1 MIDRLARVLAAALPE
16 YVGEDLADILWLAA
30 RYDQPVEPAAPQLT
44 PVEPPSRPTDPGDEP
59 HRPVTDDGQDAVT
72 ELALAD
78 DEPKTEPTPMVPAT
92 EVGLDVPVVARPTP
106 ATATALSLFRRV
118 RRPGPP
124 TVDVDGTVEA
134 TADARRLVVVTRPA
148 RERGLDVAIV
158 VDQTPVATVWAEAI
172 ADLEATLRRT
182 GAFRAVT
189 RWSLDT
195 ANRSADELVLRD
207 VAGAAHGTDFI
218 IDPSGRRLVLVLTD
232 SSAQRWHSRPI
243 WQALARWAR
252 TMPTALLHLLPRSY
266 WGYTATGRPAA
277 VARSRRPAHPNS
289 TLEVATAWWNDHES
303 RAEVPVPILAMRPD
317 DIVGW
322 SQAVVA
328 GNTWTDAVWARP
340 PEPLAAPPPGD
351 QLTIADRV
359 HAFQARASDGAQ
371 DLARILA
378 SAELLSLPLIRVLHE
393 QLIPAPEVEQLA
405 EVLVSGLLEE
415 MPDNDVPPGLLR
427 FRPGVTDLLY
437 QGTTTSQEWNVFE
450 VLTRYLEHHVGSGDA
465 VSAMFADPHGN
476 AAANGDLMPFAA
488 LGQEL
493 AGRLGIELPEVGAKK
508 DEPSKQTPPR
518 LETRSGVVPKS
529 RGGSGILCIPGI
541 VPAEPAEITAT
552 AWTSALI
559 DGLRGSGDHGNAD
572 MLSDHGVPLVSYAEL
587 LADATALP
595 QDTQSQKF
603 ERTLL
608 LQWLANGPRTDEHRA
623 LVEFC
628 RTSPWPEVRQNVA
641 NVLNELHGVPDPLTC
656 AAGICRYLTDPAA
669 RAAVQER
676 VARLITDDTRMIV
689 AHSFG
694 AVIAYEALYAH
705 PEWSVHTLITLG
717 SPLGSPAVF
726 ERLDPHVD
734 AVRPPPDRW
743 PGSVESWTDIV
754 SRGDVVGAGQNLRSL
769 GGSAVEMHVVAHGRG
784 SHTAERYLAS
794 PVTGTAISAALWRT
808 QDRARRY
815 VLTYAPRDLQTRAVG
830 ILRRMGYQHVPLTSW
845 DSPWPPVLAELHDFA
860 HAQDRRPDDVVVLDL
875 SGVAA
880 VPTAELDRAAA
891 LLAGSVVR
899 RSLILVDTTTGTS
912 TPPTNRILSVDDLV
926 WRINQDILSGDDR
939 RTGWD
944 DSGLTAD
951 DVSAFFPEAELAP
964 RSSAGGLAPDR
975 DVAPASTHT
984 VSRRRV
990 VDRISTW
997 LADPTDH
1004 RPLVLTGD
1012 PRSARTTLLSY
1023 LTDASDSASR
1033 RSTSSGDD
1041 QALWPHG
1048 TSVALVS
1055 AGHRSTDEVL
1065 HQLLEAFF
1073 LDPTDIDV
1081 EQGIHA
1087 ILSEV
1092 DTGHHLPTV
1101 FIDGIDEAQNADHLI
1116 TTLLLPL
1123 IRDGQGTP
1131 RFLLATRRHLVTRL
1145 QDGGDIHLIDLDRR
1159 EYVGTMHQT
1168 ICGID
1173 IADYRGMDR
1182 TRANYI
1188 ALRVGM
1194 YESVENA
1201 FAQAGIPWDA
1211 CVKED
1216 AGDSILVLAPSTV
1229 PKGAFVGPLPQA
1241 LVRTLNSR
1249 NATHS
1254 PVERIRLRLSL
1265 HAGEITFDRYGLA
1278 GAAII
1283 HAARLLDAAPLK
1295 EALASSP
1302 SPLAMIVSDWFY
1314 TDVVRH
1320 SAEYE
1325 PTEYRRVSVSVKE
1338 TTSTGWVR
1346 LPGYALPLPET
1357 SPTTPARAL
1366 RAGLVPASPEF
1377 YEFVDA
1383 LEEIPC
1389 MYDERTRSTVIDQL
1403 RIAGLIR
1410 YFPSRRAHITSIL
1423 RTCLDFENGL
1433 AELVNV
1439 IANMEPADSIPFRR
1453 LRSLFTDATM

>member
-1 MIDRLARVLAAALPE
+1 VIDRLARVLAAALPE
-16 YVGEDLADILWLAA
+16 YVGEDLADALWLAA
-30 RYDQPVEPAAPQLT
+30 RYDQPAKPAAPQLT
-44 PVEPPSRPTDPGDEP
+44 PVEPPSRSTDPDDDP
-59 HRPVTDDGQDAVT
+59 HPPIIDDDPDAVT

-78 DEPKTEPTPMVPAT
+78 DEPKPEPTPTVPAT

-148 RERGLDVAIV
+148 RERGLDVVLV

-266 WGYTATGRPAA
+266 WGYTATGRPTA

-289 TLEVATAWWNDHES
+289 TLEVATVWWSDHES
-303 RAEVPVPILAMRPD
+303 RAGVPLPVLAMRSD

-322 SQAVVA
+322 SRAVVA
-328 GNTWTDAVWARP
+328 GNTWTDAVWARL
-340 PEPLAAPPPGD
+340 PEPLAVPPPGAP
-351 QLTIADRV
+351 LTIADRV
-359 HAFQARASDGAQ
+359 HAFQTRASDGAQ

-378 SAELLSLPLIRVLHE
+378 GAKLLSLPLIRVLHE
-393 QLIPAPEVEQLA
+393 QLVPAPEVEQLA

-415 MPDNDVPPGLLR
+415 LPSNDAPPGLLR
-427 FRPGVTDLLY
+427 FRPDAVDLLF
-437 QGTTTSQEWNVFE
+437 QGTTTSQEWSVFE

-476 AAANGDLMPFAA
+476 AAANGDLIPFAA
-488 LGQEL
+488 LGREL

-508 DEPSKQTPPR
+508 DEHPRQTPSR
-518 LETRSGVVPKS
+518 SENRSGVVPKS

-541 VPAEPAEITAT
+541 VPAEPAEITA
-552 AWTSALI
+552 AEWTSALI

-572 MLSDHGVPLVSYAEL
+572 MLSDHSVPLASYPEL

-595 QDTQSQKF
+595 QDTQSQEF

-608 LQWLANGPRTDEHRA
+608 LQWLANGPRTKEHQE
-623 LVEFC
+623 LIEFS

-641 NVLNELHGVPDPLTC
+641 NVLNELHGVPAPLTY
-656 AAGICRYLTDPAA
+656 ATGMWRYLTDPAT

-676 VARLITDDTRMIV
+676 VARLVTDDTRMIV

-694 AVIAYEALYAH
+694 AVVAYEALRAH
-705 PEWSVHTLITLG
+705 PEWPVHTLITVG

-726 ERLDPHVD
+726 ERLDVIGPSAD
-734 AVRPPPDRW
+734 QW
-743 PGSVESWTDIV
+743 PGGIESWTDIV

-769 GGSAVEMHVVAHGRG
+769 VGGAVEMHVVAHGRG

-794 PVTGTAISAALWRT
+794 PVTGSAVSAALWRT

-815 VLTYAPRDLQTRAVG
+815 VLTYAPGGHQARTVG
-830 ILRRMGYQHVPLTSW
+830 ILQRMGYEHVPLTWSA
-845 DSPWPPVLAELHDFA
+845 VLAELRDFA

-875 SGVAA
+875 SGTA
-880 VPTAELDRAAA
+880 VSTAELDQAAGV
-891 LLAGSVVR
+891 LASSIVR
-899 RSLILVDTTTGTS
+899 RSLILVDTS
-912 TPPTNRILSVDDLV
+912 TLPTNRILSVDDLV
-926 WRINQDILSGDDR
+926 RRINQDVLSGDDR

-951 DVSAFFPEAELAP
+951 DVSALFPEAELAP
-964 RSSAGGLAPDR
+964 RSSAGTRAADR
-975 DVAPASTHT
+975 DVAPASAYT

-990 VDRISTW
+990 VERISAW
-997 LADPTDH
+997 LANATDH

-1033 RSTSSGDD
+1033 RSTLSGDD
-1041 QALWPHG
+1041 QSLWPHG

-1055 AGHRSTDEVL
+1055 AGQRSTEEVL

-1073 LDPTDIDV
+1073 LDLVDMDV
-1081 EQGIHA
+1081 ERGIHA
-1087 ILSEV
+1087 ILTEAGS
-1092 DTGHHLPTV
+1092 GHHLPAV
-1101 FIDGIDEAQNADHLI
+1101 FLDGIDEAQDPDQLI

-1123 IRDGQGTP
+1123 IQEGQGTP
-1131 RFLLATRRHLVTRL
+1131 RFLLATRRHLVTQLRA
-1145 QDGGDIHLIDLDRR
+1145 GGDIHLIDLDHR
-1159 EYVGTMHQT
+1159 EYVGTTHQT
-1168 ICGID
+1168 ICAVD
-1173 IADYRGMDR
+1173 IAGYGGMNR
-1182 TRANYI
+1182 TRANYV
-1188 ALRVGM
+1188 ALRTGM
-1194 YESVENA
+1194 YESVTTA
-1201 FAQAGIPWDA
+1201 FAEAGIPWDA

-1216 AGDSILVLAPSTV
+1216 VGDSILVLAPPTI

-1241 LVRTLNSR
+1241 LTKALDSH
-1249 NATHS
+1249 NATHI
-1254 PVERIRLRLSL
+1254 PEERVKLRLSL
-1265 HAGEITFDRYGLA
+1265 HAGEITFDNYGIA
-1278 GAAII
+1278 GAPII
-1283 HAARLLDAAPLK
+1283 HAARLLDAPPLK

-1302 SPLAMIVSDWFY
+1302 GSLAMIVSDWFY

-1320 SAEYE
+1320 SADHE
-1325 PTEYRRVSVSVKE
+1325 PNEYRRVSVSVKE
-1338 TTSTGWVR
+1338 TTGTGWIR
-1346 LPGYALPLPET
+1346 LPGHAVPVPVA
-1357 SPTTPARAL
+1357 SPTTTTRAL
-1366 RAGLVPASPEF
+1366 RSTLRPSSPEF
-1377 YEFVDA
+1377 YDIVNA

-1389 MYDERTRSTVIDQL
+1389 MRNEPTRAIVIDQL
-1403 RIAGLIR
+1403 RFAGMIR
-1410 YFPSRRAHITSIL
+1410 YFPTRRAHITSIL
-1423 RTCLDFENGL
+1423 RTCLDLEGGL
-1433 AELVNV
+1433 AELLNV
-1439 IANMEPADSIPFRR
+1439 IASMEPTGSIPIRR
-1453 LRSLFTDATM
+1453 LGSLLVDDTA